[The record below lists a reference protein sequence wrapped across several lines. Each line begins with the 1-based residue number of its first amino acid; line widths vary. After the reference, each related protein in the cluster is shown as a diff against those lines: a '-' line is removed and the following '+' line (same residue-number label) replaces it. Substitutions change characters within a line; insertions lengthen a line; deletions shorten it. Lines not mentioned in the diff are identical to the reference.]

1 MNECMTLDNEIHR
14 VSQRDFRY
22 FARVYVCVPPLLS
35 SHRGQRMVLD
45 PLELEM
51 VFSHHVGPRN

>member
-1 MNECMTLDNEIHR
+1 MTLDNAIHR
-14 VSQRDFRY
+14 VSQREFTY
-22 FARVYVCVPPLLS
+22 FACVYVYVPPLLS

-51 VFSHHVGPRN
+51 VFSHHVGSRN